1 MLIALGVTGGIGA
14 YKAVEV
20 ARGLQKAGHDVVAV
34 MTRSA
39 RKFVG
44 PLTFEAITRRRV
56 ITDQFA
62 PGVNADIEH
71 IALASEID
79 LLLVAPATA
88 NLIGKYANGIADDFL
103 TSLYVATHAPVLI
116 APAMNT
122 NMFEHPAVRENMT
135 RLMSRGVQFVDPG
148 SGYLACGW
156 IGKGR
161 LAEPDD
167 IVAAA
172 LQILQPSGPLR
183 GRRVV
188 VTAGPTHEPIDPVRF
203 LGNRSSGKMGM
214 ALAAEAVRRG
224 AHVTLVAGPT
234 SVDPPPTVEVV
245 RVRRAAE
252 MHREVMDRALTAD
265 VVIMA
270 AAVADYT
277 PVDVATEKIAK
288 EDETLTIQFRR
299 TVDILA
305 ELARQRGSKERP
317 LLVGFAAETD
327 DVVRKARSKRQAK
340 RVDLIVANDVSRTDA
355 GFESESNAVTLIA
368 ADGEQTVPLQAKAGV
383 ARAILDRVESMLSAM
398 PAAAD

>member
-1 MLIALGVTGGIGA
+1 
-14 YKAVEV
+14 
-20 ARGLQKAGHDVVAV
+20 
-34 MTRSA
+34 
-39 RKFVG
+39 
-44 PLTFEAITRRRV
+44 
-56 ITDQFA
+56 
-62 PGVNADIEH
+62 
-71 IALASEID
+71 
-79 LLLVAPATA
+79 
-88 NLIGKYANGIADDFL
+88 
-103 TSLYVATHAPVLI
+103 
-116 APAMNT
+116 
-122 NMFEHPAVRENMT
+122 
-135 RLMSRGVQFVDPG
+135 
-148 SGYLACGW
+148 
-156 IGKGR
+156 
-161 LAEPDD
+161 
-167 IVAAA
+167 
-172 LQILQPSGPLR
+172 
-183 GRRVV
+183 
-188 VTAGPTHEPIDPVRF
+188 
-203 LGNRSSGKMGM
+203 M

-234 SVDPPPTVEVV
+234 SVDPPRTVEVV

-288 EDETLTIQFRR
+288 EDETLTIQFTR